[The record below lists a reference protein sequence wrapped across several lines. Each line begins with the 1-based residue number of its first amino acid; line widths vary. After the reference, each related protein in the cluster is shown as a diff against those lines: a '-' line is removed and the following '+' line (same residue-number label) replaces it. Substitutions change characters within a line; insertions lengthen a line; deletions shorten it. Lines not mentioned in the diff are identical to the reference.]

1 MNKQYD
7 KLYFDRWYRNSKHER
22 NSPALLERKVHMA
35 VSLAEYYLERPIRSV
50 LDVGCGEA
58 VWRAPLLKIRP
69 KLNYRGVD
77 SSEYAVSRFGRTRN
91 IAFADFGQLEQ
102 LRFGAPVD
110 LLVCSDV
117 MHYIPDAQLKR
128 GLKGFP
134 ELCGGLAFLEIWS
147 KEDDIIG
154 DKIGFAVDLDQCA
167 YAALAVVGDHTFGS
181 DTGCRLACQSRLY
194 WLRQPWLFEHR
205 AAYSC
210 RCA

>member
-1 MNKQYD
+1 MSKHYD
-7 KLYFDRWYRNSKHER
+7 LAYFDRWYRNSKHER

-35 VSLAEYYLERPIRSV
+35 VSLAEYYLERPIRTV

-154 DKIGFAVDLDQCA
+154 DKIGFIERPAKWYRNQFAKAGFTGCGSHSYLSTELRTGA
-167 YAALAVVGDHTFGS
+167 AALEV
-181 DTGCRLACQSRLY
+181 
-194 WLRQPWLFEHR
+194 LR
-205 AAYSC
+205 
-210 RCA
+210 

>member
-7 KLYFDRWYRNSKHER
+7 KSYFDRWYRNSKHER

-58 VWRAPLLKIRP
+58 VWRAPLLKLRP

-77 SSEYAVSRFGRTRN
+77 SSEYSVSRFGRTRN

-117 MHYIPDAQLKR
+117 MHYVSDAELKR
-128 GLKGFP
+128 GLKGFR
-134 ELCGGLAFLEIWS
+134 ELCGGLAFLELWS
-147 KEDDIIG
+147 NEDDIIG
-154 DKIGFAVDLDQCA
+154 DKIGFIERPARWYRNQFAKAGFTGCGSHSYLSA
-167 YAALAVVGDHTFGS
+167 ELHTAAAALEV
-181 DTGCRLACQSRLY
+181 
-194 WLRQPWLFEHR
+194 LR
-205 AAYSC
+205 
-210 RCA
+210 

>member
-1 MNKQYD
+1 MSKHYD
-7 KLYFDRWYRNSKHER
+7 LAYFDRWYRNSKHER

-35 VSLAEYYLERPIRSV
+35 VSLAEYYLERPIRTV

-91 IAFADFGQLEQ
+91 IAFADFGQLER

-154 DKIGFAVDLDQCA
+154 DKIGFIERPAKWYRNQLAKAGFTSCGSHSYLSTELHTSA
-167 YAALAVVGDHTFGS
+167 AALEV
-181 DTGCRLACQSRLY
+181 
-194 WLRQPWLFEHR
+194 LR
-205 AAYSC
+205 
-210 RCA
+210 

>member
-7 KLYFDRWYRNSKHER
+7 KNYFDRWYRNSKHER

-128 GLKGFP
+128 GLKGFS

-154 DKIGFAVDLDQCA
+154 DKIGFIERPAKWYRNQFTKAGFTGCGSHSYLSA
-167 YAALAVVGDHTFGS
+167 ELHTAAAALEV
-181 DTGCRLACQSRLY
+181 
-194 WLRQPWLFEHR
+194 LR
-205 AAYSC
+205 
-210 RCA
+210 

>member
-7 KLYFDRWYRNSKHER
+7 KSYFDRWYRNSKHER

-35 VSLAEYYLERPIRSV
+35 VSLTEYYLERPIRTV

-69 KLNYRGVD
+69 KLDYRGVD

-102 LRFGAPVD
+102 LRFDTPVD

-117 MHYIPDAQLKR
+117 MHYIPDAELKR

-134 ELCGGLAFLEIWS
+134 ELCRGLAFLELWS
-147 KEDDIIG
+147 KEDDIMG
-154 DKIGFAVDLDQCA
+154 DKIDFIERPAKWYRKQFAKAGFTGCGSHSYLSAELYTA
-167 YAALAVVGDHTFGS
+167 AAALEV
-181 DTGCRLACQSRLY
+181 
-194 WLRQPWLFEHR
+194 LR
-205 AAYSC
+205 
-210 RCA
+210 

>member
-1 MNKQYD
+1 MSKHYD
-7 KLYFDRWYRNSKHER
+7 LAYFDRWYRNSKHER

-35 VSLAEYYLERPIRSV
+35 VSLAEYYLERPIRTV

-128 GLKGFP
+128 GLKGFS

-154 DKIGFAVDLDQCA
+154 DKIGFIERPAKWYRNQFAKAGFTGCGSHSYLSTELHTDA
-167 YAALAVVGDHTFGS
+167 AALEV
-181 DTGCRLACQSRLY
+181 
-194 WLRQPWLFEHR
+194 LR
-205 AAYSC
+205 
-210 RCA
+210 

>member
-1 MNKQYD
+1 MSKHYD
-7 KLYFDRWYRNSKHER
+7 LAYFDRWYRNSKHER

-35 VSLAEYYLERPIRSV
+35 VSLAEYYLERPIRTV

-117 MHYIPDAQLKR
+117 MHYIPDAKLKR

-154 DKIGFAVDLDQCA
+154 DKIGFIERPAKWYRNQFAKAGFTGCGSHSYLSTELHTA
-167 YAALAVVGDHTFGS
+167 AAALEV
-181 DTGCRLACQSRLY
+181 
-194 WLRQPWLFEHR
+194 LR
-205 AAYSC
+205 
-210 RCA
+210 

>member
-7 KLYFDRWYRNSKHER
+7 KNYFDRWYRNSKHER
-22 NSPALLERKVHMA
+22 NSRALLERKVHMA

-58 VWRAPLLKIRP
+58 VWRAPLLKLRP
-69 KLNYRGVD
+69 KLDYRGVD

-91 IAFADFGQLEQ
+91 IAFANFGQLEQ

-117 MHYIPDAQLKR
+117 MHYLPDAELKR
-128 GLKGFP
+128 GLKGFA
-134 ELCGGLAFLEIWS
+134 ELCGGLAFLELWS

-154 DKIGFAVDLDQCA
+154 DKIGYIERPAIWYRKQFAKAGFIACGSHSYLGA
-167 YAALAVVGDHTFGS
+167 ELHAAAAALEV
-181 DTGCRLACQSRLY
+181 
-194 WLRQPWLFEHR
+194 LR
-205 AAYSC
+205 
-210 RCA
+210 